1 MSPITAELPEAG
13 KRMDTDLRKNSIR
26 TIKES
31 GMGYLFFVCAFLSV
45 ITTVGIVIVLLYE
58 AVDFFSEV
66 PVLEFLTGTRWS
78 PGIAPLKFGI
88 LPLISGTLTFTFLT
102 AIFALPLGLLAAVYL
117 SEYAKERVRSLLKPA
132 LEILAGI
139 PTVVYGYF
147 ALIYVTPFLRNI
159 FPSIKTF
166 NVLSA
171 SIVVAIMIIP
181 TVASISED
189 AMRAVPDRLR
199 QAAFG
204 LGVTKFQVT
213 TSVVVP
219 ASVSGIVS
227 SFILGISRVIGE
239 TMAVTLAAGNL
250 SRIVNPFK
258 PGEAIL
264 EPIQTMTA
272 AMVEIGISDV
282 TGTSVSYKS
291 LFAVGLTLFFMTLAL
306 NAVSQIIK
314 NRYREKYT

>member
-1 MSPITAELPEAG
+1 MRDYRGPG
-13 KRMDTDLRKNSIR
+13 RMDTDLQKSSIR

-31 GMGYLFFVCAFLSV
+31 GMGYLFFICAFLSV
-45 ITTVGIVIVLLYE
+45 VTTVGIVVVLLYE
-58 AVDFFSEV
+58 AVDFFSAI
-66 PVLEFLTGTRWS
+66 PVGEFLTGVRWS
-78 PGIAPLKFGI
+78 PGIKPLEFGI
-88 LPLISGTLTFTFLT
+88 VPLISGTLTFTLLT

-117 SEYAKERVRSLLKPA
+117 SEYSRHRVRAILKPA
-132 LEILAGI
+132 LEVLAGI

-147 ALIYVTPFLRNI
+147 ALIYITPLLRNI

-219 ASVSGIVS
+219 ASLSGIVS

-239 TMAVTLAAGNL
+239 TMAVTIAAGNL
-250 SRIVNPFK
+250 SRVVNPLK
-258 PGEAIL
+258 PAEAIL

-282 TGTSVSYKS
+282 TGMSVAYKS
-291 LFAVGLTLFFMTLAL
+291 LFAVGLTLFILTLSL